1 MAPIKARGLNHISL
15 TVKEI
20 KPLLP
25 FFMDGLGYDLLS
37 LAPRDPDLMS
47 RMTGIEGV
55 IVTIAFLEGY
65 GHRLE
70 LIQYYAPY
78 DRKRVAARLCDMGAN
93 HLGYDVDS
101 MEEALGMAAHHGFA
115 PTGEVIAIN
124 AGPNQGRRVA
134 YVQNSDG
141 VTVEFLE
148 LRKL

>member
-1 MAPIKARGLNHISL
+1 MGPIRIAGLNHVSL

-25 FFMDGLGYDLLS
+25 FFMDGLGYSLLS
-37 LAPRDPDLMS
+37 LSPRDPDLMS

-55 IVTIAFLEGY
+55 VVTIAFLEGY

-78 DRKRVAARLCDMGAN
+78 GRRHLKPRLCDAGAS
-93 HLGYDVDS
+93 HLAYDVSS
-101 MEEALGMAAHHGFA
+101 MEEAIEMAGRFGFFIA
-115 PTGEVIAIN
+115 GDVVAIN

-134 YVQNSDG
+134 YVTNADG
-141 VTVEFLE
+141 VQIEFLE
-148 LRKL
+148 GRR